1 MNEPANWLVPGG
13 NTRLQTPS
21 TSTLATALLPPTRD
35 CFDLPRFDSVLPGA
49 PYSSYLTQPAA
60 ASTYKLPPLDFQQQQ
75 ASQKYWPGASSST
88 PATAAQALSTLPT
101 PPSDGS
107 DGFKLPNQN
116 IKAEYNS
123 LAAVQQPSMA
133 SHMESTG
140 APSSLTA
147 RRPAA
152 VNLPNFELP
161 PVPFSQYNT
170 PKYVP
175 LPAMNANTSSVSVG
189 NLLTPPSTIPSDSLS
204 PISQALNSATSSQP
218 PSNYSNIS
226 WPPLN
231 LNTNTGLTPLGLGSS
246 TSPPLWNNPLNN
258 ARGLFSP
265 SLAGTLATR
274 GNSNS
279 PTAGDSLPPPPY
291 DMNQL
296 PPLPTTSMPMPMS
309 IPAAANAQQMA
320 QAQAYMAQNQTQ
332 TQTPLS
338 ATTTQASPVNG
349 TDAYSQRP
357 QSTPSTLYYN
367 SQPSPAQQNS
377 FPNFNNNSN
386 SPPGQQSPM
395 SAPPQVSRISPMNG
409 QNAPFSPPTSQA
421 AQFGR
426 SAYPQYP
433 LPAMSGPLQ
442 MNGPIMSNIHN
453 PNNPMGMVGMQNNG
467 LPGGLMPGYHSGHA
481 AHLQQQMYGTQS
493 QPAHNERPF
502 KCDQC
507 PQSFNRNH
515 DLKRHKRIHLA
526 VKPFPCGWCEK
537 SFSRKDAL
545 KVSFFLHSTTGG
557 SLADLFYRGISL

>member
-1 MNEPANWLVPGG
+1 
-13 NTRLQTPS
+13 
-21 TSTLATALLPPTRD
+21 
-35 CFDLPRFDSVLPGA
+35 
-49 PYSSYLTQPAA
+49 
-60 ASTYKLPPLDFQQQQ
+60 
-75 ASQKYWPGASSST
+75 
-88 PATAAQALSTLPT
+88 
-101 PPSDGS
+101 
-107 DGFKLPNQN
+107 
-116 IKAEYNS
+116 
-123 LAAVQQPSMA
+123 MA
-133 SHMESTG
+133 SHLESTG

-152 VNLPNFELP
+152 NNLPNFELP
-161 PVPFSQYNT
+161 PVPFSQHYT
-170 PKYVP
+170 SKYVP

-189 NLLTPPSTIPSDSLS
+189 NLLTPPSTIPGDSLS
-204 PISQALNSATSSQP
+204 PISQALNNATNSQAL
-218 PSNYSNIS
+218 SNYSSIS

-246 TSPPLWNNPLNN
+246 TSPPLWNNPLSST
-258 ARGLFSP
+258 RGLFSP

-279 PTAGDSLPPPPY
+279 PTTGDSLPPPPY
-291 DMNQL
+291 DMTQL

-309 IPAAANAQQMA
+309 TTAPANSQQMA
-320 QAQAYMAQNQTQ
+320 QAQAQAYVAQNQNQ

-349 TDAYSQRP
+349 TDVYSQRP

-367 SQPSPAQQNS
+367 SQPSSAQQNS
-377 FPNFNNNSN
+377 FPAFNNNN
-386 SPPGQQSPM
+386 SSPGQQSPM
-395 SAPPQVSRISPMNG
+395 SAPPQVSRISPISG
-409 QNAPFSPPTSQA
+409 QNAPFSPPTSQTS
-421 AQFGR
+421 QFGR

-433 LPAMSGPLQ
+433 LPAMNGPVQ
-442 MNGPIMSNIHN
+442 MNVMSNVHN

-467 LPGGLMPGYHSGHA
+467 LPGGLISGYHSGHA

-545 KVSFFLHSTTGG
+545 KVGFLFVRQHDVAWLTHFTEAYSRQRLRKEPGCFDRRTRFAR
-557 SLADLFYRGISL
+557 SKKQVRR